1 MAYLHGKFVWFE
13 HVSNDIPA
21 ARGFYEGLFGW
32 KSEGMDMGGQT
43 YHMIQNGADGIG
55 GFRQAP
61 PGAPNH
67 WMGYLS
73 VADVDA
79 TAASAAAAGAKV
91 MMPPTDFAPVGR
103 GATLADPTGGVF
115 SIWKDSQQDR
125 PDAAVPVPGDWCWME
140 LMSND
145 AAKALAFY
153 ERVFGFTHQDM
164 DMGPPNGVYH
174 ILLKDGVQRCGLM
187 KNPVPEAPS
196 SWMPYV
202 AVVDCDASA
211 EKARELGANLCVPAT
226 DIPGI
231 GRFAAIADPNGAMIG
246 LFRGQKPA

>member
-13 HVSNDIPA
+13 HMSNGLPA
-21 ARGFYEGLFGW
+21 ARCFYEGLFGW
-32 KSEGMDMGGQT
+32 KSEGEDMGGQI
-43 YHMIQNGADGIG
+43 YHLIRNGADGIG

-61 PGAPNH
+61 RAVRNH

-79 TAASAAAAGAKV
+79 TAASAEAAGAKV
-91 MMPPTDFAPVGR
+91 VMPPTDFAPVGR

-125 PDAAVPVPGDWCWME
+125 ADTAPVPGDWCWME
-140 LMSND
+140 LMTSD

-164 DMGPPNGVYH
+164 DMGPNGVYH
-174 ILLKDGVQRCGLM
+174 LLLKDGVQRCGLM

-196 SWMPYV
+196 AWLPYV
-202 AVVDCDASA
+202 GVADCDASA
-211 EKARELGANLCVPAT
+211 AKAKELGANLCVPPT

-231 GRFAAIADPNGAMIG
+231 GRFAVIADPTGAMLG
-246 LFRGQKPA
+246 LFRGQNAA